1 MSVRSLALFAL
12 LFSLLAATA
21 GCFLKKEEGTNR
33 TILKKGW
40 QVDESM
46 GGWVA
51 VPDSKPAGHTAQ
63 VEVEETDGETGKVKK
78 TTMEITYY
86 RLSTLQVVP
95 AALDGYYAF
104 NAQAFAKLAKI
115 KLEPGDGKAPTK
127 WEMRVGRRVT
137 EDKDGWIGVAEKYPK
152 VEMSEK
158 GSGSASLAADL
169 LVPQEMDGWAA
180 ISTDTL
186 NSLAE
191 KRILSS
197 GTIKKKDSPAAAP
210 KSGEKDGAGSKE
222 PQDPNAPKA
231 QIVE

>member
-1 MSVRSLALFAL
+1 MSVRSLAPFAL
-12 LFSLLAATA
+12 LFALLAATA
-21 GCFLKKEEGTNR
+21 GCFLKREEGTNR

-46 GGWVA
+46 AGWVA
-51 VPDSKPAGHTAQ
+51 VPDSKPEGHSAQ
-63 VEVEETDGETGKVKK
+63 VEVEETDGETGKVRKA
-78 TTMEITYY
+78 TMEIAYY
-86 RLSTLQVVP
+86 RLATLQVVP
-95 AALDGYYAF
+95 AALDGFYAF
-104 NAQAFAKLAKI
+104 NPQAFAKLSKI
-115 KLEPGDGKAPTK
+115 KLDPLESKAPAK

-158 GSGSASLAADL
+158 GSGSASLAADQ

-180 ISTDTL
+180 ISADTL
-186 NSLAE
+186 NQLAE

-197 GTIKKKDSPAAAP
+197 GTIKKKDKSAAEP
-210 KSGEKDGAGSKE
+210 KEGEKGAGAKE
-222 PQDPNAPKA
+222 PKDPNAPKA

>member
-1 MSVRSLALFAL
+1 MSVRSLALLA
-12 LFSLLAATA
+12 LLAALLAVTA
-21 GCFLKKEEGTNR
+21 GCFLKREEGTNR

-46 GGWVA
+46 AGWVA
-51 VPDSKPAGHTAQ
+51 VPDHKPAGHSAQ
-63 VEVEETDGETGKVKK
+63 VEVEETDQETGKVRK

-86 RLSTLQVVP
+86 RLATLQVVP
-95 AALDGYYAF
+95 VALDGYYAF
-104 NAQAFAKLAKI
+104 NPQAFAKLTKI
-115 KLEPGDGKAPTK
+115 KLDPLGTKAPTK

-186 NSLAE
+186 NNLAE

-197 GTIKKKDSPAAAP
+197 GTIRKKDKPA
-210 KSGEKDGAGSKE
+210 EKDGAGAKE
-222 PQDPNAPKA
+222 PQEPKDPNAPQKPKA